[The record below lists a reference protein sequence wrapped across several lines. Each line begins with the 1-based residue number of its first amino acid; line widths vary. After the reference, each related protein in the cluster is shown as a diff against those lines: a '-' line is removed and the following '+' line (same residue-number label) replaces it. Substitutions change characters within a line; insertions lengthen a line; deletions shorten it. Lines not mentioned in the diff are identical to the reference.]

1 MDDEVSIRFG
11 LSEVLREHGY
21 VVEEAATAAAAR
33 EAVRSLRPDAILVDH
48 QLPDG
53 DALDLIPLFLDID
66 PQIPVF
72 VMTGHASIELAVS
85 AVKAGAEH
93 FLTKPVDI
101 EALLILLEREIG
113 HRERRRRQAASER
126 RDPMRAP
133 QPFLGVSNVVRS
145 LEKSARKLAESD
157 SPVLILGEPGTGKK
171 VLARWL
177 HENGPRTGGAFVDIH
192 CAGLFGE
199 ALESEL
205 FGHAAGTGLLD
216 LANRGT
222 LFVDEIA
229 DLDPRIQ
236 PRLLEVLETKRYR
249 RVQEDRDL
257 SVDIRLIA
265 ATHHNLA
272 AMVREGQFHGE
283 LYFRIQ
289 TVPLHVPALRERP
302 QDIPLLAHTLVQEL
316 AKDLGHGA
324 VELTACALRGSPGLP
339 LAGQPPGAAQPPEG
353 ALLRTRGSRIDASA
367 FRFDSGSGLGAREAV
382 QRSRLEGGRPR
393 RGFLPLAA
401 GPGGEGAP
409 GLNPAPSPAPGT
421 ADTPAP
427 PPACSRT
434 SPRSAAGASRPRAVP
449 ASRTAGTGCRP

>member
-1 MDDEVSIRFG
+1 MKRHRILLVDDEVSIRFG

-21 VVEEAATAAAAR
+21 VVDEAATAAEAR

-48 QLPDG
+48 ELPDG

-66 PQIPVF
+66 PQLPVL

-101 EALLILLEREIG
+101 EALLILIEREIG
-113 HRERRRRQAASER
+113 HRERRRRQTASER

-133 QPFLGVSNVVRS
+133 QPFLGASNAVRS

-177 HENGPRTGGAFVDIH
+177 HENGPRAGSAFVDLH
-192 CAGLFGE
+192 CAGLIGE
-199 ALESEL
+199 VLESEL
-205 FGHAAGTGLLD
+205 FGDAAGTGLLD

-249 RVQEDRDL
+249 RVQEDPDL

-272 AMVREGQFHGE
+272 ATVREGRFHSE
-283 LYFRIQ
+283 LYFRIE

-302 QDIPLLAHTLVQEL
+302 QDIPPLAHVMVDEL
-316 AKDLGHGA
+316 AKDLGRGA
-324 VELTACALRGSPGLP
+324 VELTASALEALQSYRWPGNLRE
-339 LAGQPPGAAQPPEG
+339 LRNLLEG
-353 ALLRTRGSRIDASA
+353 ALLRTRGSRIDAPA
-367 FRFDSGSGLGAREAV
+367 FRFDSGSG
-382 QRSRLEGGRPR
+382 
-393 RGFLPLAA
+393 
-401 GPGGEGAP
+401 GPGPERLFRGSYWKGA
-409 GLNPAPSPAPGT
+409 GGPS
-421 ADTPAP
+421 ADF
-427 PPACSRT
+427 SRW
-434 SPRSAAGASRPRAVP
+434 RPVP
-449 ASRTAGTGCRP
+449 VV

>member
-1 MDDEVSIRFG
+1 MKHHRILLVDDDVSIRFG
-11 LSEVLREHGY
+11 LSEVLRAHGY
-21 VVEEAATAAAAR
+21 VVEEGATAAEAR

-53 DALDLIPLFLDID
+53 NALDLIPLFLDID
-66 PQIPVF
+66 PQLPVL
-72 VMTGHASIELAVS
+72 VMTGHASIELAVA

-133 QPFLGVSNVVRS
+133 QPFLGVSNNVRS
-145 LEKSARKLAESD
+145 LEKSARKLADSD

-177 HENGPRTGGAFVDIH
+177 HENGPRAGGAFVDIH
-192 CAGLFGE
+192 TAGLVGE
-199 ALESEL
+199 DLEGEL

-272 AMVREGQFHGE
+272 AMVREGRFHSE

-302 QDIPLLAHTLVQEL
+302 QDIPLLAAALMEEL
-316 AKDLGHGA
+316 AKDLGRGA
-324 VELTACALRGSPGLP
+324 VELTESSLEALQSYRWPGNLRE
-339 LAGQPPGAAQPPEG
+339 LRNVLEG
-353 ALLRTRGSRIDASA
+353 ALLRTRGSQIDASA
-367 FRFDSGSGLGAREAV
+367 FRFDSGSG
-382 QRSRLEGGRPR
+382 
-393 RGFLPLAA
+393 
-401 GPGGEGAP
+401 GPGPERSFRGSTWKGV
-409 GLNPAPSPAPGT
+409 APS
-421 ADTPAP
+421 ADF
-427 PPACSRT
+427 SRWQ
-434 SPRSAAGASRPRAVP
+434 PIPIV
-449 ASRTAGTGCRP
+449 

>member
-1 MDDEVSIRFG
+1 MKHRRILLVDDEVSIRFG
-11 LSEVLREHGY
+11 LSEVLRANGY

-33 EAVRSLRPDAILVDH
+33 QAVRSLRPDAILVDH

-53 DALDLIPLFLDID
+53 DALGLLPLFLDID
-66 PQIPVF
+66 PQLPVI

-85 AVKAGAEH
+85 AVKAGAEQ

-113 HRERRRRQAASER
+113 RRDRRRRQAASER

-133 QPFLGVSNVVRS
+133 QPFLGASTAVRS

-171 VLARWL
+171 TLARWL
-177 HENGPRTGGAFVDIH
+177 HENSPRAGGAFVDIH
-192 CAGLFGE
+192 SAGLIGE
-199 ALESEL
+199 ALEREL

-216 LANRGT
+216 LANRGS

-236 PRLLEVLETKRYR
+236 PRLQEVLETKRYR
-249 RVQEDRDL
+249 RVQEDLDL

-272 AMVREGQFHGE
+272 AMVREGRFHGE

-289 TVPLHVPALRERP
+289 TVPLHMPALRERP
-302 QDIPLLAHTLVQEL
+302 QDIPPLAQVMVDDLTR
-316 AKDLGHGA
+316 DLGRGA
-324 VELTACALRGSPGLP
+324 VELTACAFEALQGYRWPGNLRELRNV
-339 LAGQPPGAAQPPEG
+339 LEG

-367 FRFDSGSGLGAREAV
+367 FRFDSGSGGPGPERQFRGAIWK
-382 QRSRLEGGRPR
+382 G
-393 RGFLPLAA
+393 A
-401 GPGGEGAP
+401 GPA
-409 GLNPAPSPAPGT
+409 
-421 ADTPAP
+421 ADF
-427 PPACSRT
+427 SRW
-434 SPRSAAGASRPRAVP
+434 RPIPEV
-449 ASRTAGTGCRP
+449 

>member
-1 MDDEVSIRFG
+1 MKRHRILLVDDEVSIRFG

-48 QLPDG
+48 ELPDG
-53 DALDLIPLFLDID
+53 NALDLIPLFLDID
-66 PQIPVF
+66 PQLPVL

-133 QPFLGVSNVVRS
+133 QPFLGVSNAVRS

-177 HENGPRTGGAFVDIH
+177 HENGPRAGGAFVDVH
-192 CAGLFGE
+192 CAGLTGE

-205 FGHAAGTGLLD
+205 FGKAAVPAGTLSGTGLLD

-222 LFVDEIA
+222 LFVEEIA

-236 PRLLEVLETKRYR
+236 PRLLEILETKRYR

-257 SVDIRLIA
+257 SVDIRLMA

-272 AMVREGQFHGE
+272 AMVREGRFHSE

-302 QDIPLLAHTLVQEL
+302 QDIPPLAHVMVDEL
-316 AKDLGHGA
+316 AKDLGRGA
-324 VELTACALRGSPGLP
+324 VALTACALEALQSYRWPGNLRE
-339 LAGQPPGAAQPPEG
+339 LRNVLEG
-353 ALLRTRGSRIDASA
+353 ALLRARGSRIDASA
-367 FRFDSGSGLGAREAV
+367 FRFDSGSG
-382 QRSRLEGGRPR
+382 
-393 RGFLPLAA
+393 
-401 GPGGEGAP
+401 GPGPERLFKGSAGK
-409 GLNPAPSPAPGT
+409 GGPS
-421 ADTPAP
+421 ADF
-427 PPACSRT
+427 SRW
-434 SPRSAAGASRPRAVP
+434 RPIPVA
-449 ASRTAGTGCRP
+449 

>member
-1 MDDEVSIRFG
+1 MKRHRILLVDDELSIRFG
-11 LSEVLREHGY
+11 LSAVLRQHGY
-21 VVEEAATAAAAR
+21 AVDEAATAAEAR
-33 EAVRSLRPDAILVDH
+33 EAIRSLRPDAVLVDH
-48 QLPDG
+48 ELPDG
-53 DALDLIPLFLDID
+53 DALGLLPLFLEID
-66 PQIPVF
+66 PQLPVL
-72 VMTGHASIELAVS
+72 VMTGHASIELAVA

-101 EALLILLEREIG
+101 EALVILLEREIG
-113 HRERRRRQAASER
+113 HRERLRRQAASER

-133 QPFLGVSNVVRS
+133 QPFLGVSNAVRS

-177 HENGPRTGGAFVDIH
+177 HENGLRTGGAFVDIH

-205 FGHAAGTGLLD
+205 FGNAAGTGLLD

-222 LFVDEIA
+222 LFVEEIA

-257 SVDIRLIA
+257 PVDIRLIA
-265 ATHHNLA
+265 ATHHNLG

-302 QDIPLLAHTLVQEL
+302 QDIPPLAQALVEEL
-316 AKDLGHGA
+316 AKDLGRGTI
-324 VELTACALRGSPGLP
+324 ELTSCALEALQGYRWPGNLRE
-339 LAGQPPGAAQPPEG
+339 LRNVLEG
-353 ALLRTRGSRIDASA
+353 ALLRIRGSRIDASA
-367 FRFDSGSGLGAREAV
+367 FRFDSGSG
-382 QRSRLEGGRPR
+382 
-393 RGFLPLAA
+393 
-401 GPGGEGAP
+401 GPGPEKLFRGSFWRSSG
-409 GLNPAPSPAPGT
+409 PA
-421 ADTPAP
+421 ADF
-427 PPACSRT
+427 SRW
-434 SPRSAAGASRPRAVP
+434 RPIPEV
-449 ASRTAGTGCRP
+449 

>member
-1 MDDEVSIRFG
+1 LKRHRILLVDDDVSIRFG
-11 LSEVLREHGY
+11 LSDVLRGHGY
-21 VVEEAATAAAAR
+21 AVDEAATAAEAR

-48 QLPDG
+48 GLPDG
-53 DALDLIPLFLDID
+53 DALDLIPLFLEID
-66 PQIPVF
+66 PQLPVL

-113 HRERRRRQAASER
+113 HRDQRRRQAASER

-177 HENGPRTGGAFVDIH
+177 HENGPRAGGAFVDIH

-205 FGHAAGTGLLD
+205 FGQKAASGTGLLD
-216 LANRGT
+216 MANRGT
-222 LFVDEIA
+222 LFLDEIA

-249 RVQEDRDL
+249 RVQEDGDL

-272 AMVREGQFHGE
+272 AMVREDRFHGE

-302 QDIPLLAHTLVQEL
+302 QDIPVLVQAMTEAL
-316 AKDLGHGA
+316 AKDLGRGA
-324 VELTACALRGSPGLP
+324 IELTPCALQTLQSYRWPGNLRE
-339 LAGQPPGAAQPPEG
+339 LRNVLEG
-353 ALLRTRGSRIDASA
+353 ALLRARGARLDVSA
-367 FRFDSGSGLGAREAV
+367 FRFDSGSGGPGPERPFGGAAWLG
-382 QRSRLEGGRPR
+382 
-393 RGFLPLAA
+393 A
-401 GPGGEGAP
+401 GPG
-409 GLNPAPSPAPGT
+409 
-421 ADTPAP
+421 ADF
-427 PPACSRT
+427 SR
-434 SPRSAAGASRPRAVP
+434 RRAIPEV
-449 ASRTAGTGCRP
+449 

>member
-1 MDDEVSIRFG
+1 LKHHRILLVDDDRSIRFG
-11 LSEVLREHGY
+11 LSDVLRQHGY
-21 VVEEAATAAAAR
+21 AVEEAATAAEAR
-33 EAVRSLRPDAILVDH
+33 EAIRSMRPDAVLVDH
-48 QLPDG
+48 ELPDG
-53 DALDLIPLFLDID
+53 DALDLLPLFLEID
-66 PQIPVF
+66 PQLPVL
-72 VMTGHASIELAVS
+72 VMTGHASIELAVA

-133 QPFLGVSNVVRS
+133 QPFLGKSNVVRA

-177 HENGPRTGGAFVDIH
+177 HENGPRAGGAFVDIH

-199 ALESEL
+199 ALEGEL
-205 FGHAAGTGLLD
+205 FGNAAGTGLLD
-216 LANRGT
+216 LANGGT

-249 RVQEDRDL
+249 RVPEDRDL

-265 ATHHNLA
+265 ATHHNLG

-302 QDIPLLAHTLVQEL
+302 QDIPLLARAMVEEL
-316 AKDLGHGA
+316 ARDLGRGA
-324 VELTACALRGSPGLP
+324 VELTENAEDALQSYRWPGNLRE
-339 LAGQPPGAAQPPEG
+339 LHNVLEG
-353 ALLRTRGSRIDASA
+353 AFLRTRGSRIDASA
-367 FRFDSGSGLGAREAV
+367 LRFDSGSG
-382 QRSRLEGGRPR
+382 
-393 RGFLPLAA
+393 
-401 GPGGEGAP
+401 GPGPERLFRGV
-409 GLNPAPSPAPGT
+409 
-421 ADTPAP
+421 
-427 PPACSRT
+427 
-434 SPRSAAGASRPRAVP
+434 SAWK
-449 ASRTAGTGCRP
+449 GTGPSADFSGWRPVPDL

>member
-1 MDDEVSIRFG
+1 VDDDVSIRFG
-11 LSEVLREHGY
+11 LSEVLRQHGY
-21 VVEEAATAAAAR
+21 AVEEAATAAAAR

-66 PQIPVF
+66 PQLPVL

-133 QPFLGVSNVVRS
+133 QPFLGVSNVVRA
-145 LEKSARKLAESD
+145 LEKSARKLAETD

-177 HENGPRTGGAFVDIH
+177 HENGPRSGGAFVDIH
-192 CAGLFGE
+192 CAGLVGE

-205 FGHAAGTGLLD
+205 FGKAAGAAAGTGLLD

-236 PRLLEVLETKRYR
+236 PRLLEVLESKRYR
-249 RVQEDRDL
+249 RVQEESDL
-257 SVDIRLIA
+257 SVDVRLIA

-302 QDIPLLAHTLVQEL
+302 QDIPLLAHAMVEEL
-316 AKDLGHGA
+316 AKDLGRGA
-324 VELTACALRGSPGLP
+324 VELTESALDALQSYRWPGNLRE
-339 LAGQPPGAAQPPEG
+339 LHNVLEG
-353 ALLRTRGSRIDASA
+353 ALLKTRGTRIDASA
-367 FRFDSGSGLGAREAV
+367 FRFDSGSGGPGPERPFRGAIWK
-382 QRSRLEGGRPR
+382 G
-393 RGFLPLAA
+393 A
-401 GPGGEGAP
+401 GPSADFSRWRP
-409 GLNPAPSPAPGT
+409 IPA
-421 ADTPAP
+421 
-427 PPACSRT
+427 
-434 SPRSAAGASRPRAVP
+434 
-449 ASRTAGTGCRP
+449 

>member
-1 MDDEVSIRFG
+1 VDDDLSIRFG

-21 VVEEAATAAAAR
+21 LVEEAATAAAAR
-33 EAVRSLRPDAILVDH
+33 EAVRSSRPDAILVDH

-53 DALDLIPLFLDID
+53 NALDLIPVFLDVD
-66 PQIPVF
+66 AQLPVL

-93 FLTKPVDI
+93 FLTKPVDL
-101 EALLILLEREIG
+101 EALLILLEREIS
-113 HRERRRRQAASER
+113 HSERRRRQAASER

-133 QPFLGVSNVVRS
+133 QPFLGVSNVVRA
-145 LEKSARKLAESD
+145 LERSARKLAESD

-177 HENGPRTGGAFVDIH
+177 HENGPRAGGAFVDIH
-192 CAGLFGE
+192 CAGLIGE
-199 ALESEL
+199 ALEGEL
-205 FGHAAGTGLLD
+205 FGKASSGTGLLD

-236 PRLLEVLETKRYR
+236 PQLLEVLETKRYR

-257 SVDIRLIA
+257 SVDVRLIA

-272 AMVREGQFHGE
+272 AMVREGRFHGE

-302 QDIPLLAHTLVQEL
+302 QDIPLLARAMVEEL
-316 AKDLGHGA
+316 AKDLGRGA
-324 VELTACALRGSPGLP
+324 LELSASALQALQSYIWPGNLRE
-339 LAGQPPGAAQPPEG
+339 LRNILEG
-353 ALLRTRGSRIDASA
+353 ALLRTRGSQIDGSA
-367 FRFDSGSGLGAREAV
+367 FRFDSGPGGSGPERPFRGS
-382 QRSRLEGGRPR
+382 SRQG
-393 RGFLPLAA
+393 A
-401 GPGGEGAP
+401 GPA
-409 GLNPAPSPAPGT
+409 
-421 ADTPAP
+421 ADF
-427 PPACSRT
+427 SRW
-434 SPRSAAGASRPRAVP
+434 RPIPEV
-449 ASRTAGTGCRP
+449 